1 MNPQTRSL
9 LVIGFI
15 ALVGLGALALMAS
28 QYSSIL
34 EERPGAAPTAQAN
47 HERDTPSTLDRQ
59 SGALASVDRFI
70 EARRRIKRALS
81 TSDAPSEPEDA
92 SRRLLAAR
100 ERALVGVGWSL
111 EDYAAVRE
119 LYRDWRD
126 QRAGVMGPIVDAFE
140 LRIDQLREVELGSFE
155 SFDV

>member
-34 EERPGAAPTAQAN
+34 EERPGAVPAAQAN
-47 HERDTPSTLDRQ
+47 HEREIPSTLNRQ

-70 EARRRIKRALS
+70 ETRRRIKRALP
-81 TSDAPSEPEDA
+81 TSDAPSEPEEA
-92 SRRLLAAR
+92 ARRLLAAR
-100 ERALVGVGWSL
+100 QRALSGVGWSL
-111 EDYAAVRE
+111 EDYVAVRE

-140 LRIDQLREVELGSFE
+140 LRIDQLREVELGPFE
-155 SFDV
+155 PLDV